1 MRYTPIKV
9 GDRRTEQPQTF
20 GDGRL
25 MEGRVVYVHPTGR
38 WYTVEFDLVP
48 LIRRYVNYCGK
59 HGRMVESKGKPY
71 KIREAFFAPVAV
83 PTEKWDNPRA
93 GYRGKR
99 CEA

>member
-1 MRYTPIKV
+1 MKFVPIKV
-9 GDRRTEQPQTF
+9 GERRSEQPVTF

-38 WYTVEFDLVP
+38 WYTVEFNVVP
-48 LIRRYVNYCGK
+48 TIQKMMRIGNTVKMGT
-59 HGRMVESKGKPY
+59 EKGKPV
-71 KIREAFFAPVAV
+71 KLREAFLAPAAV
-83 PTEKWDNPRA
+83 HTERWYNPRA